1 MGIPASLPETVC
13 QTLVLEY
20 RGLGGLAVCSI
31 VHAMRF
37 LHKPMVWV
45 HAILY

>member
-1 MGIPASLPETVC
+1 MGIPASLREAVC

-20 RGLGGLAVCSI
+20 RGSVCLAVRSI
-31 VHAMRF
+31 VHVMRF

-45 HAILY
+45 HANLY